1 MISISGALAVI
12 EDAGQRNELNNIYKA
27 NEKRFYN
34 IALSKLGN
42 QNDAEDAVQEAF
54 LRIADKPE
62 NLFAVAES
70 KRVAYI
76 DVIIRNVAFEMY
88 KKQKNST
95 VSELTEDII
104 DENPNAEE
112 LALSNA
118 SKTELADFIMSMPE
132 AKRQAMLLKINHQMS
147 NTQIAHALG
156 ISEAAARKRISDA
169 GIMIKNYLNEVRN
182 NG

>member
-12 EDAGQRNELNNIYKA
+12 EDAGQRNELNNIYRA

-34 IALSKLGN
+34 IALSKLGSR
-42 QNDAEDAVQEAF
+42 NDAEDAVQEAF

-112 LALSNA
+112 LALSKA
-118 SKTELADFIMSMPE
+118 
-132 AKRQAMLLKINHQMS
+132 
-147 NTQIAHALG
+147 
-156 ISEAAARKRISDA
+156 
-169 GIMIKNYLNEVRN
+169 
-182 NG
+182 

>member
-1 MISISGALAVI
+1 MVSISGALSAI
-12 EDAGQRNELNNIYKA
+12 NDAGQRDELNSIYIA

-34 IALSKLGN
+34 IAFSKLGSRI
-42 QNDAEDAVQEAF
+42 DAEDAVQEAF

-62 NLFAVAES
+62 NLFAVAEN

-88 KKQKNST
+88 KKRKNSA

-118 SKTELADFIMSMPE
+118 SKSELVDFIMTMPE
-132 AKRQAMLLKINHQMS
+132 AKRQAMLLKINHQMT
-147 NTQIAHALG
+147 NAQIAHALG
-156 ISEAAARKRISDA
+156 ISETAARKRISDA